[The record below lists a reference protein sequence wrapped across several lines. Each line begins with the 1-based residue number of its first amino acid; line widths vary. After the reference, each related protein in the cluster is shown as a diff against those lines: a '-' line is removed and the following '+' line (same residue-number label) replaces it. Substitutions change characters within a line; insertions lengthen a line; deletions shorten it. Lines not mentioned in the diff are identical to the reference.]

1 MTPARGPQTVFLFDL
16 CCAIFEEFRAM
27 ARERGAAATK
37 RQPAYSLP
45 KSLRSGQWRRSGD
58 KWQPTYSLQKSRRSG
73 QWRGRGNR
81 QQPAYPLQKSRRSGQ
96 WRRRGNKQQAA
107 TSLFFA
113 KIPAFQHNYF
123 QNKALFGEKSTENRS
138 KVYQK
143 SIISDGFHRIS
154 SEFLVDFIKFLVNF
168 CWKPQNFR

>member
-1 MTPARGPQTVFLFDL
+1 
-16 CCAIFEEFRAM
+16 M

-45 KSLRSGQWRRSGD
+45 KSRRSARAMA
-58 KWQPTYSLQKSRRSG
+58 WE
-73 QWRGRGNR
+73 R
-81 QQPAYPLQKSRRSGQ
+81 QQAATSLFFAKIRVFKAMAWERR
-96 WRRRGNKQQAA
+96 QAA

-143 SIISDGFHRIS
+143 SIISEGFHKIS